1 MWISG
6 KATQGGNIEK
16 FDQSSGKSFHLIEQV
31 CCASGSQIVDPPVYG
46 EPKYTVSDLPVP
58 GICGTQSLKDR
69 VLNGENT
76 TISDYPW

>member
-1 MWISG
+1 MDFRE
-6 KATQGGNIEK
+6 GNPRWEYLK
-16 FDQSSGKSFHLIEQV
+16 FDQSSGKFHFNLIEQV
-31 CCASGSQIVDPPVYG
+31 CCASASQNVDRTGYS
-46 EPKYTVSDLPVP
+46 EPQYTVSDLPVP